1 MKMQLDNSIHL
12 FWDLY
17 MDDHIIWR
25 QTKAPWISYYYAE
38 DTLYVLRDMRHTWPS
53 FAFVYARSA
62 EEAVDFMLSQGGWK
76 QTIQLVEKGGKA

>member
-17 MDDHIIWR
+17 INHIIWR

-38 DTLYVLRDMRHTWPS
+38 DTLYVLRDMRHSWPS
-53 FAFVYARSA
+53 FAFVYASSA

-76 QTIQLVEKGGKA
+76 QTIQLVEKGGKHD